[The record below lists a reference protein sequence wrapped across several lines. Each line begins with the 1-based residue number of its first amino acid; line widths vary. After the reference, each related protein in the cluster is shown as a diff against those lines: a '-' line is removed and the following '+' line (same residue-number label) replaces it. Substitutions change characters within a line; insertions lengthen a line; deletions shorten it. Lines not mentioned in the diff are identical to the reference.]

1 MPSRCKALTGKSIKK
16 RLAKGFGQGEK
27 ESYQPYLRVSDVPS
41 NGTSSIITGWKHGRE
56 HHLLSRNERNYFYCL
71 EWSDDVLEIR
81 EQFPLVPL
89 ESTFRLAQSLG
100 LRHPG
105 VRGELTLMTTDF
117 LILVRSGNGAK
128 WIARTIK
135 PEAKLMSSRVLQK
148 FEIERRFFAER
159 GIDWGIVTDKD
170 IPEAVWR
177 NMDWLH
183 ECRAVSRLRPLIAE
197 DIDRIRRHM
206 VSRIAPEQKV
216 QIAQFC
222 LNVDRELHFVF
233 GTSLKVFRHLV
244 ATKVL
249 GVDIQVRL
257 QTDHLIS
264 VRALGIGDLN

>member
-1 MPSRCKALTGKSIKK
+1 MPSRRKSLTGKSIEQ

-71 EWSDDVLEIR
+71 EWSDDAREIR

-89 ESTFRLAQSLG
+89 EETFRLARRLG
-100 LRHPG
+100 LRHPSF
-105 VRGELTLMTTDF
+105 RGELTLMTTDF
-117 LILVRSGNGAK
+117 LIHIRSGNGMK

-148 FEIERRFFAER
+148 FEIERLFFAER

-183 ECRAVSRLRPLIAE
+183 ECRAVSRLQPLTLE
-197 DIDRIRRHM
+197 DIDRIRCHM
-206 VSRIAPEQKV
+206 VRRIAPEQKV

-222 LNVDRELHFVF
+222 LNVDRELHYGL

-249 GVDIQVRL
+249 RVDIRVRL
-257 QTDHLIS
+257 QMDRLIS
-264 VRALGIGDLN
+264 VRALEQGDLK